1 MGERVEYVGRV
12 GMCHGWWVEGLGGLS
27 SWRRVEVYES
37 CVMEMGEGFVGYV
50 RLLDDSEV
58 VMFRLGMGGE
68 E

>member
-1 MGERVEYVGRV
+1 
-12 GMCHGWWVEGLGGLS
+12 MCHGWWVEGLGGLS